1 MKVYDLEQGPDGT
14 YVAKRVYETE
24 SIDNRPAGRKKKK
37 APIQDIVTQDTL
49 QEVGRFF
56 HGLSIIAREVKKITK

>member
-14 YVAKRVYETE
+14 YVAKRVYEAK
-24 SIDNRPAGRKKKK
+24 SIDNRPAGRKKNK

-56 HGLSIIAREVKKITK
+56 HGLSIIAREVKKIVK